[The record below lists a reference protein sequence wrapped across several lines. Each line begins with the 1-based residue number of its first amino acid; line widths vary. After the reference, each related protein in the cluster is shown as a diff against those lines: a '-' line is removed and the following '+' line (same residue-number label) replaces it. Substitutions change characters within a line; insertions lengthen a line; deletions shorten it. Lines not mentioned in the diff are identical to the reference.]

1 MRKSNHVFSDPANG
15 GILNSNNLQFK
26 PSGSSLNIGA
36 LLIPNSLCCGNI
48 DDFYAIKDSEILTP
62 ATRPPATL
70 SPGGGLQPDSS
81 FKDFKEFDF
90 KKFI

>member
-15 GILNSNNLQFK
+15 GILNSNLLQFK
-26 PSGSSLNIGA
+26 PSGSSLNIGS

-48 DDFYAIKDSEILTP
+48 DDVDIKINDIKFLTA

-70 SPGGGLQPDSS
+70 SPGGGIKSDNT
-81 FKDFKEFDF
+81 FKEF
-90 KKFI
+90 KQFI